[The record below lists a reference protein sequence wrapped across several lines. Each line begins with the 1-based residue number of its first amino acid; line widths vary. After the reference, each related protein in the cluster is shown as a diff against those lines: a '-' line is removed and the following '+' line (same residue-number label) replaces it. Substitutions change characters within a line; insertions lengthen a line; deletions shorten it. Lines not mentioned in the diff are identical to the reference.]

1 MLTRNSSPY
10 RSIQTLGEDGIYQI
24 NDYWENEMSES
35 LIQYSLQNEIA
46 TIHLNDGKANALS
59 YEMISALRSAIEQA
73 ESEARV
79 AVIMGMPGKFCAGFD
94 LKVMQQS
101 MSAAVDLLKAGG
113 ALYIQMLRCS
123 IPLLSACTGH
133 AVAGGALLLAY
144 SDYSIGVE
152 GSFKLGLNEVHI
164 GLPLPL
170 LAIEITRHKLDPRR
184 FNEAT
189 ALGRLYSPVEA
200 QKVGYLNQTTSP
212 ETFEETVQQTA
223 KALTQINPMAFR
235 ETKKRLWGDLATQIE
250 KTLESDLNAIDHL
263 S

>member
-1 MLTRNSSPY
+1 
-10 RSIQTLGEDGIYQI
+10 
-24 NDYWENEMSES
+24 MSEA
-35 LIQYSLQNEIA
+35 LIQYSLQDGIA

-59 YEMISALRSAIEQA
+59 YEMIAALRSSIERA
-73 ESEARV
+73 ELEARV
-79 AVIMGMPGKFCAGFD
+79 AVIKGMPGKFCAGFD

-123 IPLLSACTGH
+123 IPLISACTGH
-133 AVAGGALLLAY
+133 AVAGGALLLTY

-170 LAIEITRHKLDPRR
+170 LAVEITRHKLDPRR

-189 ALGRLYSPVEA
+189 ALGRLYSPIEA
-200 QKVGYLNQTTSP
+200 HKVGYLNEIASP
-212 ETFEETVQQTA
+212 EAFEETVQQTA
-223 KALTQINPMAFR
+223 RALTKINSVAFR

-250 KTLESDLNAIDHL
+250 DTLESDLNAINHT

>member
-1 MLTRNSSPY
+1 
-10 RSIQTLGEDGIYQI
+10 
-24 NDYWENEMSES
+24 MSDTI
-35 LIQYSLQNEIA
+35 IQYSIHEGVA

-59 YEMISALRSAIEQA
+59 YEMIVALSSAIEQA

-113 ALYIQMLRCS
+113 SLYVQMLRCS

-152 GSFKLGLNEVHI
+152 GPFKLGLNEVHI

-170 LAIEITRHKLDPRR
+170 LAIDITRHKLDPRR
-184 FNEAT
+184 LNEAT
-189 ALGRLYSPVEA
+189 ALGRLYSPSEA
-200 QKVGYLNQTTSP
+200 QEVGYLNETTSP
-212 ETFEETVQQTA
+212 EAFEETIQKRAQ
-223 KALTQINPMAFR
+223 ALTQINAVAFR
-235 ETKKRLWGDLATQIE
+235 ETKKRLWGALATQIE
-250 KTLESDLNAIDHL
+250 DTLESDLGAINNME
-263 S
+263 

>member
-1 MLTRNSSPY
+1 
-10 RSIQTLGEDGIYQI
+10 
-24 NDYWENEMSES
+24 MSDA
-35 LIQYSLQNEIA
+35 LIKYSLQDEVA

-59 YEMISALRSAIEQA
+59 YDMIAALRSAIERA

-152 GSFKLGLNEVHI
+152 GPFKLGLNEVHI

-184 FNEAT
+184 LNEAT
-189 ALGRLYSPVEA
+189 ALGRLYSPDEA
-200 QKVGYLNQTTSP
+200 QKVGYLNETTSP
-212 ETFEETVQQTA
+212 EVFEEIVQKRAQA
-223 KALTQINPMAFR
+223 MTQMSPVAFR
-235 ETKKRLWGDLATQIE
+235 ETKKRLWGELATQIE
-250 KTLESDLNAIDHL
+250 KTLESDLGAIDEMH
-263 S
+263 

>member
-1 MLTRNSSPY
+1 
-10 RSIQTLGEDGIYQI
+10 
-24 NDYWENEMSES
+24 MSES